1 MISVFVD
8 MECLTANISRAAVEN
23 QEQDWSMHH
32 FAPAALSNPMIAQK
46 RNTPLGVLLFWQNYH
61 KLIQYTTL

>member
-32 FAPAALSNPMIAQK
+32 FAPSALSNPMIHLFPENKKPRQK
-46 RNTPLGVLLFWQNYH
+46 PWFLLLA
-61 KLIQYTTL
+61 KVI